1 MTWATSLAPILSRE
15 PSSRRFD
22 LHFVGL
28 GTIIPLSIYTNSHYN
43 TAIDTASAL
52 LKTLG
57 AANNAFEQDNLVE
70 VVQLTPELQQLGA
83 IAESQLK
90 EMVVWWRAV
99 WIAYSGLD
107 GILVIVRFLL
117 TSPSPAPP

>member
-22 LHFVGL
+22 LSRHPYLVSAFFIALHFVGL

-57 AANNAFEQDNLVE
+57 AANNAFEQDNLV
-70 VVQLTPELQQLGA
+70 
-83 IAESQLK
+83 
-90 EMVVWWRAV
+90 
-99 WIAYSGLD
+99 
-107 GILVIVRFLL
+107 
-117 TSPSPAPP
+117 